1 MMSKKIIHTDQAPA
15 AIGCYSQA
23 VQIDHTVYLSGQIPL
38 VPQTMQLVSDNFTEQ
53 AHQVFK
59 NLRAVAAAAGGNLN
73 NLVKLN
79 AYLTDLQNFAAFN
92 EVMAEYFTAPY
103 PARAAVEVSALPKG
117 AMVEAEGILIL
128 DQS

>member
-59 NLRAVAAAAGGNLN
+59 NLRALAEAAGGNLN

-92 EVMAEYFTAPY
+92 EVMAVYFTAPY

>member
-59 NLRAVAAAAGGNLN
+59 NLRAVAEAAGGNLN

-128 DQS
+128 NQS

>member
-1 MMSKKIIHTDQAPA
+1 MMSKKIIHTNQAPA

-59 NLRAVAAAAGGNLN
+59 NLRAVAEAAGGNLN

>member
-59 NLRAVAAAAGGNLN
+59 NLRAVAKAAGGNLN